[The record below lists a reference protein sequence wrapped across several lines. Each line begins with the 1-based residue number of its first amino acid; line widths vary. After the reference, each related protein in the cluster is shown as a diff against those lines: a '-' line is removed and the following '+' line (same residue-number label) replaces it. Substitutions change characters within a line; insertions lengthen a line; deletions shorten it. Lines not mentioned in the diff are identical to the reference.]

1 MRIEVK
7 ESGGR
12 RVRAQIELKKG
23 QNFEFHFSHRICCI
37 SRINLLF
44 EHIKEVIKLGRINFL
59 SLRSY
64 QHCGESEKL
73 KLGAGNVFEGQ
84 IPINDIDCNKE
95 GFGL

>member
-12 RVRAQIELKKG
+12 RVGAQIELEQG
-23 QNFEFHFSHRICCI
+23 QNFEFHFSHGICCI

-44 EHIKEVIKLGRINFL
+44 EHIKEIVKLGRINLLRF
-59 SLRSY
+59 RSY

-73 KLGAGNVFEGQ
+73 ELSAGNIFACQ
-84 IPINDIDCNKE
+84 IPINNIDCNEE